1 MPTPTLLLSPL
12 KAAVP
17 AQGGAIDVLVRL
29 QAPDQPTEGQTQHT
43 AKRLALVVDRSGS
56 MSGQPLDEAMR
67 CVMHI
72 ASHLTPQDQLSV
84 VVYDKRVDVV
94 HPLQAMLSVGEVQ
107 KALSGVTC
115 GSSTNLFGGR
125 AGSLI

>member
-17 AQGGAIDVLVRL
+17 AQGGTLDVLVRL
-29 QAPDQPTEGQTQHT
+29 QAPDQPKQDSTPQT

-56 MSGQPLDEAMR
+56 MSGQPLDEAIR
-67 CVMHI
+67 CVIHI

-84 VVYDKRVDVV
+84 VVYDNRVDVL
-94 HPLQAMLSVGEVQ
+94 HP
-107 KALSGVTC
+107 
-115 GSSTNLFGGR
+115 
-125 AGSLI
+125 